1 MSPEAARALRDED
14 DAAIRPDRP
23 RRPELT
29 LLTQPLEERRT
40 VVITGQRPAPRRRRP
55 QAQQVGGHPD
65 RIAMWA
71 FLFGI
76 FLVVVAMATG

>member
-14 DAAIRPDRP
+14 DVATRPDRP
-23 RRPELT
+23 RRPELS
-29 LLTQPLEERRT
+29 LLTQPREERRT
-40 VVITGQRPAPRRRRP
+40 IVITGQSPAPRRRAP
-55 QAQQVGGHPD
+55 VAQVGGHPD